1 MKKLFLVLVSAVA
14 LQAVAGQPGKVNQ
27 TISAPISF
35 TVLLDHDMNLLS
47 SSYNDS
53 IVWEVWIEPN
63 PTIYLVKPY
72 NERVIEKG
80 IDQAFIEASKDAVA
94 PLIAHNQGRTYFT
107 YATATIGIH
116 HIEAYNKYTNKL
128 VGYTAL
134 VITRQAEI
142 FYAGKKIP
150 TDFLAKD
157 MDNGTVWSPFTENIY
172 PTPYKPGIQ

>member
-1 MKKLFLVLVSAVA
+1 MKKLFLVLVSAVT

-35 TVLLDHDMNLLS
+35 TVLLDQHMNLFL

-63 PTIYLVKPY
+63 PAIYLVKPY

-94 PLIAHNQGRTYFT
+94 PLIAHNQGSTYFT
-107 YATATIGIH
+107 YTTSTIGIH

-134 VITRQAEI
+134 VIVRQAEI
-142 FYAGKKIP
+142 FYAGKKIS
-150 TDFLAKD
+150 TRYLAKD